1 MLKKS
6 PKLSLGISMRGIQ
19 GNGSCTLFLIDMIL
33 LALKRVLEK
42 QILEKLY
49 PQSISKPLTRCLL
62 CHVCKWS
69 VNNKLNWENYN
80 WRTSTKVNSWF
91 SLSLKWKWI
100 NNLVTYSLDLTR
112 LNHNFDK
119 TISLKPGNI
128 YGR

>member
-62 CHVCKWS
+62 CHVCKWLIINLIERITIEEL
-69 VNNKLNWENYN
+69 VLK
-80 WRTSTKVNSWF
+80 STPDF
-91 SLSLKWKWI
+91 LF
-100 NNLVTYSLDLTR
+100 
-112 LNHNFDK
+112 H
-119 TISLKPGNI
+119 
-128 YGR
+128 